1 MTDAANNDVH
11 KGWGTQKSREIT
23 WHDPAPTTSMGAS
36 MAGLD
41 FMLAIMDGQVP
52 PPPLQSLMQIN
63 MVSVEPG
70 KVVFTCAPDESTYN
84 LTGVVHGGVIC
95 ALLDNAVGAAVRST
109 LPQGKGNTSVE
120 IKVNY
125 LKAVQQSSGLLTAT
139 GTVVKSGSRVA
150 FTEGTVTDVSGA
162 LVATASSTVLVFDLP
177 NRARTQPTTR
187 RNQLSAL
194 FSMRRGG
201 PRPARVS

>member
-1 MTDAANNDVH
+1 MTDAASNDVQ

-41 FMLAIMDGQVP
+41 FMRAIMDGQVP
-52 PPPLQSLMQIN
+52 TPSLHSLMQIN

-177 NRARTQPTTR
+177 NRART
-187 RNQLSAL
+187 
-194 FSMRRGG
+194 
-201 PRPARVS
+201 